1 MAIRD
6 RSLFSP
12 ELDYMMPDA
21 APPGVSVGP
30 TGAGDPILDLLT
42 PTTPNLGGGITTG
55 GVPSF
60 QTDVMGYTP
69 TKEQEFLNQLST
81 IELNKLLQLAGDY
94 ERASKGGDVEPFP
107 RYVYDAITAEVTKRS
122 SIGGQ
127 AIIERDRVPAAGV
140 FVGSPLES
148 LQTMVDTVVE
158 MGKETGKDIKE
169 DWQTV
174 KAQLGMPAEEGEK
187 RLEEIK
193 KEKEARVKPEDIRG
207 DIITAMSQGKD
218 VELPP
223 TFTEGIDISK
233 VGRKRKEPVEDEPSM
248 LSGIRKIIQR
258 SMPDNLTDNFY
269 DFVGRGAPVPEWG
282 EPGPEGPAGAEII
295 STETE
300 TITEGSDLGPNTN
313 QVLENAITDEKNKKS
328 EESNEKKVIS
338 KEGNPLPDDAAAM
351 QELITTMLSPEV
363 RNTTTDPLTKTLQ
376 NTPQVVQMAA
386 QINDYINGG
395 RRVDATDAFY
405 DLIEGIAAGLA
416 SEINPGVGIAKG
428 AALGSAKFQERL
440 AREKESKIK
449 SIEEANDYLKI
460 IGAMDAASRGDPL
473 KETDKVK
480 FSEKWQEAA
489 SGALASKG
497 ALKTIDNILAVVEG
511 KELPIGA
518 AGLWNEVQ
526 ARFQTFIGNP
536 NAYSERE
543 RWSQEL
549 RKISQ
554 QNLQAILQESGRT
567 ISDRDRQLL
576 QDLFGTLTGIEAATY
591 SPVNLALKLRG
602 FRDNFESMLQ
612 DNLMSFN
619 DMDERNQRLHFLEP
633 SGILNTRRNSIL
645 ALYGS
650 TLSTGTRRIG
660 IGPTGQI
667 EILSV
672 RAGG

>member
-1 MAIRD
+1 MAITD
-6 RSLFSP
+6 RSLFNNP

-207 DIITAMSQGKD
+207 DIITAMSQGED

-223 TFTEGIDISK
+223 TFTEG
-233 VGRKRKEPVEDEPSM
+233 VTGERVTGRLKK
-248 LSGIRKIIQR
+248 IRDM
-258 SMPDNLTDNFY
+258 MPDLTGWDTDIPY
-269 DFVGRGAPVPEWG
+269 YLPGLTKPKGVGGVAE
-282 EPGPEGPAGAEII
+282 EEGPAEAEII

-300 TITEGSDLGPNTN
+300 TLTEGSDLGPNTN